1 MTYSGR
7 LGDRYAALGSQ
18 SLATKNTF
26 QVFCFSCISTKNTF
40 EVASSDFTMHLIIRN
55 GLEDRNADKRKAIRQ
70 EELEAKEET
79 VYESDFIYLNTY

>member
-1 MTYSGR
+1 
-7 LGDRYAALGSQ
+7 
-18 SLATKNTF
+18 
-26 QVFCFSCISTKNTF
+26 
-40 EVASSDFTMHLIIRN
+40 MHLIIRN